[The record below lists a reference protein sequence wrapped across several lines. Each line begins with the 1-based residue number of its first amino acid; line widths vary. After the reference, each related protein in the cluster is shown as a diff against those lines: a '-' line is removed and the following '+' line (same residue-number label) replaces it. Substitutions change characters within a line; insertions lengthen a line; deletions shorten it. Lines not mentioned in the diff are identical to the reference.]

1 MTTDEEATERDT
13 ETEEMIAT
21 VVSDGD
27 PGHPITEPLDGTT
40 KATHILRAETTE
52 QENERID
59 MVDEVEANGMS
70 ASGTEIEDLVEETM
84 ETGRL
89 GATAIYSMSVEVV
102 AETEVNEV
110 GEMAAARIET
120 SLQRRLGVAKRVH
133 HHRQR
138 RGSQHQT

>member
-1 MTTDEEATERDT
+1 MTTDEEATEKGI
-13 ETEEMIAT
+13 ETEEMIAI

-27 PGHPITEPLDGTT
+27 PGHPITEPLDATT

-59 MVDEVEANGMS
+59 MADEGEVNEMS
-70 ASGTEIEDLVEETM
+70 ASGTEIEALVEETM

-89 GATAIYSMSVEVV
+89 GATAICSMSVEVV

-110 GEMAAARIET
+110 GGMAAARIET
-120 SLQRRLGVAKRVH
+120 SLQRRLGAAKRVH
-133 HHRQR
+133 HRRQR
-138 RGSQHQT
+138 RGSQRQT